1 MGKERPSAPR
11 YLFAYPV
18 EVTWMRKR
26 DHNVLTNAASL
37 LICGLLAGV
46 VVAAA
51 AFPAVA
57 MSGLAAKAGA
67 ETFGALPKELTV
79 ARAPQISYLYAAD
92 GKTQLATMYDE
103 NRRDVKLAD
112 ISPVMQK
119 AIIAAE
125 DHDFYKHNGVDLNGV
140 ARAFVNNQNAGA
152 DRQGASTLTMQYVR
166 LAIAYSATHPADVVA
181 ATEDTS
187 ARKLREMRY
196 ALQIDKE
203 LSKDEILER
212 YLNIAAFGNGA
223 YGVYAA
229 SQVYFGKAPKNLKIE
244 EAAMLA
250 GLVKAPSS
258 FDPTTKSGYP
268 LAVDRRNYVIENM
281 FEIGAIT
288 RQEADAAKATKLVV
302 KDKRTPNGCVDTA
315 EKGWGFFCDYL
326 YRWWMQQETF
336 GSTSYD
342 RERRLKSG
350 GYHIVTTLDPQAQ
363 RGADK
368 AVRKAKKETAKEA
381 AMVAVVEPGTGRVRA
396 LAVNRNFK
404 LDDPKKPA
412 NKPHSDPKQ
421 RNKGK
426 RGNYPNTV
434 NPLLTGGDGITGYQA
449 GSTFK
454 MFTIVA
460 ALEKGIPLSYTI
472 NAPQT
477 FRSEYIVERNSPAA
491 CPGTNLYCPQNS
503 GKKAGGV
510 QTMWSAFSASIN
522 TYFVPLQQQV
532 GAENVVDVAKRL
544 GIQFRASNDA
554 RFASN
559 KDYAHDW
566 GAFTLGVSQTTP
578 LELANAYATLAAD
591 GKYCEPIPVQEIR
604 DPEGKKLDIANPRCE
619 KRISTDVARAAV
631 DAARCPVG
639 DNPANGSC
647 GGSRTAP
654 QVKGIVDA
662 PVAGK
667 SGTTDSEKSA
677 ALVAMT
683 KQYAVAGIM
692 ADPDW
697 PQTNVKMKHNQPDGI
712 NPPVWDTLKAAMK
725 GKPRINFEA
734 PGKKIS
740 EGDQRS
746 IPSVKCQSLE
756 AAKNRI
762 EGAGFDAVVSDVKV
776 PSSCPPGTAAGTSP
790 DGRTIKGG
798 VVTIQVSSGGGT
810 KPGTPGDQPT
820 NPGRPPGRPRG

>member
-1 MGKERPSAPR
+1 
-11 YLFAYPV
+11 
-18 EVTWMRKR
+18 MRKR

-79 ARAPQISYLYAAD
+79 ARAPQISYLLAND
-92 GKTQLATMYDE
+92 GRTPLATMFDE
-103 NRRDVKLAD
+103 NRRDVKLKD
-112 ISPVMQK
+112 IAPVMRD

-140 ARAFVNNQNAGA
+140 ARAFVNNSSGTT

-196 ALQIDKE
+196 AIQIDKE

-223 YGVYAA
+223 YGIFAA
-229 SQVYFGKAPKNLKIE
+229 SQVYFAKHPSKLTIE
-244 EAAMLA
+244 ESAMLA
-250 GLVKAPSS
+250 GLVKAPSA
-258 FDPTTKSGYP
+258 FNPTTRSGYP
-268 LAVDRRNYVIENM
+268 QAVARRDYVINNM
-281 FEIGAIT
+281 YEIGKIT
-288 RQEADAAKATKLVV
+288 KEQADTAKAVKLKVV
-302 KDKRTPNGCVDTA
+302 GKRAPNGCVDTY
-315 EKGWGFFCDYL
+315 KKDWGFFCDYF

-350 GYHIVTTLDPQAQ
+350 GFTVITTLEPQAQ
-363 RGADK
+363 NAADR
-368 AVRKAKKETAKEA
+368 AVRKNLGVNSKA
-381 AMVAVVEPGTGRVRA
+381 ARMVAVVEPGTGRVRA
-396 LAVNRNFK
+396 LSVNRNFK
-404 LDDPKKPA
+404 LDDPDNPQ

-421 RNKGK
+421 RRKNPNK

-434 NPLLTGGDGITGYQA
+434 NPLLSGGDGITGYQA

-472 NAPQT
+472 NAEKQ
-477 FRSEYIVERNSPAA
+477 FRSEYIIDSSSPAA
-491 CPGTNLYCPQNS
+491 CKGTHFYCPTNAS
-503 GKKAGGV
+503 DSMVGV
-510 QTMWSAFSASIN
+510 HNMWTAFGRSVN

-532 GAENVVDVAKRL
+532 GADNVVKAAKKL
-544 GIQFRASNDA
+544 GINFRAQEDLDLEKGA
-554 RFASN
+554 EQ
-559 KDYAHDW
+559 W
-566 GAFTLGVSQTTP
+566 GAFTLGVSQTMP

-604 DPEGKKLDIANPRCE
+604 DPDGKKLDIANPRCE
-619 KRISTDVARAAV
+619 QRISTEVARAAV

-639 DNPANGSC
+639 DSSSTSKC
-647 GGSRTAP
+647 GGGGTARN
-654 QVKGIVDA
+654 VRGIVDA

-667 SGTTDSEKSA
+667 SGTTDSEKSSS
-677 ALVAMT
+677 LVAMT
-683 KQYAVAGIM
+683 KQYSVAGIM

-697 PQTNVKMKHNQPDGI
+697 PQTTQKMGHNEPTGI
-712 NPPVWDTLKAAMK
+712 NPPVYETLRDAMK
-725 GKPRINFEA
+725 GKERINFTP
-734 PGKKIS
+734 PGNKIR
-740 EGDQRS
+740 EGDQRR
-746 IPSVKCQSLE
+746 IPDVKCVSVDQ
-756 AAKNRI
+756 AKSRV
-762 EGAGFDAVVSDVKV
+762 EGAGFDAVVSSNKV
-776 PSSCPPGTAAGTSP
+776 PSTCPANTAAGTSP

-798 VVTIQVSSGGGT
+798 VVMIQVSSGAGNT
-810 KPGTPGDQPT
+810 PKPGSTGTPPT
-820 NPGRPPGRPRG
+820 NPGRPPGRPGG

>member
-1 MGKERPSAPR
+1 
-11 YLFAYPV
+11 
-18 EVTWMRKR
+18 MRKR

-79 ARAPQISYLYAAD
+79 ARAPQISYLYASD
-92 GKTQLATMYDE
+92 GKTPLATMYDE
-103 NRRDVKLAD
+103 NRRDVKLKDVAP
-112 ISPVMQK
+112 IMQK

-125 DHDFYKHNGVDLNGV
+125 DHDFYKHNGVDLNGI
-140 ARAFVNNQNAGA
+140 ARAFVNNQSGA
-152 DRQGASTLTMQYVR
+152 SSQQGASTLTMQYVR

-196 ALQIDKE
+196 AIQIDKE

-223 YGVYAA
+223 YGIYAA
-229 SQVYFGKAPKNLKIE
+229 SQVYFNKPPSKLTIE

-250 GLVKAPSS
+250 GMVKAPSTN
-258 FDPTTKSGYP
+258 DPTTRSGYAA
-268 LAVDRRNYVIENM
+268 AVERRDYVIKNM
-281 FEIGAIT
+281 VEIGAIT
-288 RQEADAAKATKLVV
+288 QQEADAAMAVKLKVTG
-302 KDKRTPNGCVDTA
+302 KRAPNGCVSTN
-315 EKGWGFFCDYL
+315 EKGWGFFCDYF
-326 YRWWMQQETF
+326 YRWWLQQEEF

-350 GYHIVTTLDPQAQ
+350 GYSIITTLDAQAQ

-368 AVRKAKKETAKEA
+368 AVRKAKSVNAKEA

-404 LDDPKKPA
+404 IDDPNKPA
-412 NKPHSDPKQ
+412 NKPHSEPKQ
-421 RNKGK
+421 RKKGK
-426 RGNYPNTV
+426 LGNYPNTV

-454 MFTIVA
+454 IFTIVA

-472 NAPQT
+472 NAPQV
-477 FRSEYIVERNSPAA
+477 FRSEYRIQPGPAA
-491 CPGTNLYCPQNS
+491 CPGTNIYCPTNS

-510 QTMWSAFSASIN
+510 QNMWSAFASSIN

-544 GIQFRASNDA
+544 GIQFRVGKENQWANDKEA
-554 RFASN
+554 
-559 KDYAHDW
+559 AHDW
-566 GAFTLGVSQTTP
+566 GSFTLGVTDTTP

-591 GKYCEPIPVQEIR
+591 GKYCEPIPVQEIK

-619 KRISTDVARAAV
+619 KRVSTDVARAAV

-639 DNPANGSC
+639 DNSSTSKC
-647 GGSRTAP
+647 GGTRTAAN
-654 QVKGIVDA
+654 VRGIVDA

-667 SGTTDSEKSA
+667 SGTTDSEKTAS
-677 ALVAMT
+677 LVAMT

-697 PQTNVKMKHNQPDGI
+697 PQTNVKMKHNQRDGI
-712 NPPVWDTLKAAMK
+712 NPPVYETLRDAMK
-725 GKPRINFEA
+725 GKERIKFTP
-734 PGKKIS
+734 PGQKIS
-740 EGDQRS
+740 EGDQRR
-746 IPSVKCQSLE
+746 IPDVKCLDVAQ
-756 AAKNRI
+756 AKSRI
-762 EGAGFDAVVSDVKV
+762 EAEGFEAVVSDSRV
-776 PSSCPPGTAAGTSP
+776 PSTCAPGKAAGTSP

-798 VVTIQVSSGGGT
+798 VVTIQISAGGGT
-810 KPGTPGDQPT
+810 TTPGNGTGNGQPT
-820 NPGRPPGRPRG
+820 NPGRPPGRNGG

>member
-1 MGKERPSAPR
+1 
-11 YLFAYPV
+11 
-18 EVTWMRKR
+18 MRKR

-67 ETFGALPKELTV
+67 ETFGALPTELTV
-79 ARAPQISYLYAAD
+79 ARSPQISYLLASD
-92 GKTQLATMYDE
+92 GKTPLATMYDE
-103 NRRDVKLAD
+103 NRKDVKLKD
-112 ISPVMQK
+112 ISPLMQK

-140 ARAFVNNQNAGA
+140 ARAFVNNQAGA
-152 DRQGASTLTMQYVR
+152 SRQGASTLTMQYVR
-166 LAIAYSATHPADVVA
+166 LAISYSATHPADVVA

-223 YGVYAA
+223 YGIYAA
-229 SQVYFGKAPKNLKIE
+229 SQVYFGKLPSKLDIQESAL
-244 EAAMLA
+244 LA
-250 GLVKAPSS
+250 GMVKAPTA
-258 FDPTTKSGYP
+258 FDPTTPGGYP
-268 LAVDRRNYVIENM
+268 QAVDRRDYVIDNM
-281 FEIGAIT
+281 VLTGAIT
-288 RQEADAAKATKLVV
+288 QAEADQAKKIKLQV
-302 KDKRTPNGCVDTA
+302 KDKRTPNGCVATNQRT
-315 EKGWGFFCDYL
+315 WGFFCDYF

-350 GYHIVTTLDPQAQ
+350 GYTITTTLDVQAQ
-363 RGADK
+363 KGADS
-368 AVRKAKKETAKEA
+368 AVRRGIKNAESYKAAR
-381 AMVAVVEPGTGRVRA
+381 MVAAIEPGTGRVRA
-396 LAVNRNFK
+396 IAVNRNFK
-404 LDDPKKPA
+404 IDDPKNPQ
-412 NKPHSDPKQ
+412 NKIATDPKKAKK
-421 RNKGK
+421 NI

-434 NPLLTGGDGITGYQA
+434 NPLVTGGGGITGYQA

-454 MFTIVA
+454 MFAMVA

-472 NAPQT
+472 NSQPF
-477 FRSEYIVERNSPAA
+477 FRSEYVIQPGPAA
-491 CPGTNLYCPQNS
+491 CPGTHFYCPKNAS
-503 GKKAGGV
+503 ASMTGV
-510 QTMWSAFSASIN
+510 HNMWSAFGKSVN
-522 TYFVPLQQQV
+522 TYFIPLQQQV
-532 GAENVVDVAKRL
+532 GAENVVKVAQRL
-544 GIQFRASNDA
+544 GITFRAPKDA
-554 RFASN
+554 EFAAT
-559 KDYAHDW
+559 KEAAHDW
-566 GAFTLGVSQTTP
+566 GAFSLGVSQTTP

-604 DPEGKKLDIANPRCE
+604 GPDGDKLDIANPHCE
-619 KRISTDVARAAV
+619 QRFSTEVARAAV

-639 DNPANGSC
+639 DRSSTSKCTGA
-647 GGSRTAP
+647 TAGN
-654 QVKGIVDA
+654 VRGIVKA

-667 SGTTDSEKSA
+667 SGTTDSDKTS

-697 PQTNVKMKHNQPDGI
+697 PQTNQKMGHDVPNGI
-712 NPPVWDTLKAAMK
+712 NPAVYQTLRDAMK
-725 GKPRINFEA
+725 GKDRKDFTP
-734 PGKKIS
+734 PSGKIIL
-740 EGDQRS
+740 GDQRS
-746 IPSVKCQSLE
+746 IPDVKCQTID
-756 AAKNRI
+756 AAKSRLR
-762 EGAGFDAVVSDVKV
+762 GAGFDPVVSTSKV
-776 PSSCPPGTAAGTSP
+776 PSSCPKDTAAGTSP

-798 VVTIQVSSGGGT
+798 VVTIEVSSGGGT
-810 KPGTPGDQPT
+810 PPSGDATPPGGVTPT
-820 NPGRPPGRPRG
+820 RPGRPRG

>member
-1 MGKERPSAPR
+1 
-11 YLFAYPV
+11 
-18 EVTWMRKR
+18 MRKR

-67 ETFGALPKELTV
+67 ETFGALPTELTV
-79 ARAPQISYLYAAD
+79 ARPPQITYLVAKD
-92 GKTQLATMYDE
+92 GKTPLATMYDE

-112 ISPVMQK
+112 ISPYMAK
-119 AIIAAE
+119 AIVAAE
-125 DHDFYKHNGVDLNGV
+125 DHDFYKHNGVDINGV
-140 ARAFVNNQNAGA
+140 ARAFVNNQSGTNSQ
-152 DRQGASTLTMQYVR
+152 QGASTLTMQYVR

-212 YLNIAAFGNGA
+212 YLNIASFGNGA

-229 SQVYFGKAPKNLKIE
+229 SQVYFGKSPKNLSIP

-250 GLVKAPSS
+250 GMVKAPSTN
-258 FDPTTKSGYP
+258 DPTTKSGYP
-268 LAVDRRNYVIENM
+268 LALQRRDYVIQNM
-281 FEIGAIT
+281 VDIGAIT
-288 RQEADAAKATKLVV
+288 KPEAEAAKATKLVV
-302 KDKRTPNGCVDTA
+302 KGKRAPNGCVATNVK
-315 EKGWGFFCDYL
+315 EWGFFCDYF
-326 YRWWMQQETF
+326 YRWWLQQETF

-350 GYHIVTTLDPQAQ
+350 GYTIVTTLDPQAQ

-368 AVRKAKKETAKEA
+368 AVRKSKKVTEKEA

-396 LAVNRNFK
+396 LSVNRNYK
-404 LDDPKKPA
+404 LDDPKHPT

-421 RNKGK
+421 RQKGK

-454 MFTIVA
+454 IFTIVA
-460 ALEKGIPLSYTI
+460 ALEKGIPLSYTF
-472 NAPQT
+472 NSPQQ
-477 FRSEYIVERNSPAA
+477 FKSEYIIDSSSPAA
-491 CPGTNLYCPQNS
+491 CPGTHFYCPTNS
-503 GKKAGGV
+503 GLKAGGV
-510 QTMWSAFSASIN
+510 QNMWSAFSASTN
-522 TYFVPLQQQV
+522 TFFVPLQQRV
-532 GAENVVDVAKRL
+532 GAENVVDAAKRM

-554 RFASN
+554 SFAAT
-559 KDYAHDW
+559 KDAAHQW

-604 DPEGKKLDIANPRCE
+604 DPDGKKLDIANPRCE
-619 KRISTDVARAAV
+619 KRISTEVARAAV
-631 DAARCPVG
+631 DVARCPVG
-639 DNPANGSC
+639 DNSSTTKCGS
-647 GGSRTAP
+647 SRTAAN
-654 QVKGIVDA
+654 VRGIVGA

-667 SGTTDSEKSA
+667 SGTTDSEKTA

-683 KQYAVAGIM
+683 KQYSVAGIM

-697 PQTNVKMKHNQPDGI
+697 PQTNEKMQHNQPHGI
-712 NPPVWDTLKAAMK
+712 NPPVFETLRDAMK
-725 GKPRINFEA
+725 GKKDINFEP
-734 PGKKIS
+734 PGQKIS
-740 EGDQRS
+740 VGDQRS
-746 IPSVKCQSLE
+746 IPDVKCASVDT
-756 AAKNRI
+756 AKSRI
-762 EGAGFDAVVSDVKV
+762 NGAGFEAVVSDQRIA
-776 PSSCPPGTAAGTSP
+776 SSCPAGSVAGTNP

-798 VVTIQVSSGGGT
+798 VVTIQISSGGGGGGR
-810 KPGTPGDQPT
+810 PGNNPDTPPGNQ
-820 NPGRPPGRPRG
+820 PGRPGNRPGG

>member
-1 MGKERPSAPR
+1 
-11 YLFAYPV
+11 
-18 EVTWMRKR
+18 MRKR
-26 DHNVLTNAASL
+26 DHNVFTNAASL

-67 ETFGALPKELTV
+67 ETFGALPTELTV
-79 ARAPQISYLYAAD
+79 ARSPQITYLYASD
-92 GKTQLATMYDE
+92 GKTLLASMYDE
-103 NRRDVKLAD
+103 NRRDVKLKDVAP
-112 ISPVMQK
+112 IMRQ

-140 ARAFVNNQNAGA
+140 ARAFVNNSSGA

-223 YGVYAA
+223 YGIGAA
-229 SQVYFGKAPKNLKIE
+229 SQVYFNKKPKDLKIE

-250 GLVKAPSS
+250 GMVKAPSA
-258 FDPTTKSGYP
+258 FNPTTKSGKP
-268 LAVDRRNYVIENM
+268 QALDRRNYVIENM
-281 FEIGAIT
+281 VETGAIT
-288 RQEADAAKATKLVV
+288 REQADAAKKVELKVV
-302 KDKRTPNGCVDTA
+302 GERAPNGCVQATDN
-315 EKGWGFFCDYL
+315 KWGFFCDAV

-336 GSTSYD
+336 GSTTYD

-350 GYHIVTTLDPQAQ
+350 AYHITTTLDVQAQ

-368 AVRKAKKETAKEA
+368 AVRKAKKETSKEA
-381 AMVAVVEPGTGRVRA
+381 AMVAVVEPGTGRIRA
-396 LAVNRNFK
+396 LSVNRTFK
-404 LDDPKKPA
+404 LDDPKSPK
-412 NKPHSDPKQ
+412 NKPHSDPKL
-421 RNKGK
+421 RKKGK
-426 RGNYPNTV
+426 RGNYPSTV

-454 MFTIVA
+454 IFTIVA
-460 ALEKGIPLSYTI
+460 ALEKGIPLSYTM
-472 NAPQT
+472 NAPQQ
-477 FRSEYIVERNSPAA
+477 FKSEYIVEEGSPAA
-491 CPGTNLYCPQNS
+491 CKGTNKYCPTNS
-503 GKKAGGV
+503 GLKAGGV
-510 QTMWSAFSASIN
+510 QNMWSAFSASIN

-544 GIQFRASNDA
+544 GINFRVGQENAWANDKEA
-554 RFASN
+554 
-559 KDYAHDW
+559 AHDW
-566 GAFTLGVSQTTP
+566 GAFTLGVSSATP
-578 LELANAYATLAAD
+578 LDLANAYATLAAD
-591 GKYCEPIPVQEIR
+591 GKYCEPIPVQEIKGP
-604 DPEGKKLDIANPRCE
+604 DGKKLDIANPNCE
-619 KRISTDVARAAV
+619 KRVSTEVARAAV

-639 DNPANGSC
+639 DSSSTSKC
-647 GGSRTAP
+647 GGSRTAAA
-654 QVKGIVDA
+654 VKQEVKA

-667 SGTTDSEKSA
+667 SGTTDSEKTA

-697 PQTNVKMKHNQPDGI
+697 PQTNVKMKHSPKDGI
-712 NPPVWDTLKAAMK
+712 NPPVYETLRDAMK
-725 GKPRINFEA
+725 GKDRIDFEP

-746 IPSVKCQSLE
+746 IPGVKCAPVE
-756 AAKNRI
+756 TAKNRI

-776 PSSCPPGTAAGTSP
+776 TSECPAGTAAGTSP

-798 VVTIQVSSGGGT
+798 VVTIQISEGGGAA
-810 KPGTPGDQPT
+810 PGPGGTPP
-820 NPGRPPGRPRG
+820 NPGRPPGRPGG

>member
-1 MGKERPSAPR
+1 
-11 YLFAYPV
+11 
-18 EVTWMRKR
+18 MRKR

-67 ETFGALPKELTV
+67 ETFGNLPTELSLP
-79 ARAPQISYLYAAD
+79 RAPQISYLLASD
-92 GKTQLATMYDE
+92 GKTPLATMYDE

-112 ISPVMQK
+112 ISPYMVK

-140 ARAFVNNQNAGA
+140 ARAFVNNQNQAAG
-152 DRQGASTLTMQYVR
+152 RQGASTLTMQYVR

-187 ARKLREMRY
+187 ARKLLEMRR
-196 ALQIDKE
+196 ALQVEKE
-203 LSKDEILER
+203 FSKDDILTR
-212 YLNIAAFGNGA
+212 YLNLASFGNGA

-229 SQVYFGKAPKNLKIE
+229 SQVYFGKPPSKLKIE
-244 EAAMLA
+244 EAALLA
-250 GLVKAPSS
+250 GMVKAPTTN
-258 FDPTTKSGYP
+258 DPTTRSGYP
-268 LAVDRRNYVIENM
+268 LALDRRNYVIQNM
-281 FEIGAIT
+281 VGTKAIT
-288 RQEADAAKATKLVV
+288 QQEADAAKATKLVV
-302 KDKRTPNGCVDTA
+302 QDKRTPNGCVATNVNS
-315 EKGWGFFCDYL
+315 WGFFCDYF

-336 GSTSYD
+336 GSTRYD

-350 GYHIVTTLDPQAQ
+350 GYTVVTSIDIQAQ

-368 AVRKAKKETAKEA
+368 AVRKAKKETSKEA

-396 LAVNRNFK
+396 LAVNRQFK
-404 LDDPKKPA
+404 LDDPKNPK
-412 NKPHSDPKQ
+412 NKISSDPAKS
-421 RNKGK
+421 K
-426 RGNYPNTV
+426 RGIKGNYPATV
-434 NPLLTGGDGITGYQA
+434 NPLLTGGDGIAGYQA

-454 MFTIVA
+454 IFTIVA
-460 ALEKGIPLSYTI
+460 ALEKGIPLSYQF
-472 NAPQT
+472 NAPQQ
-477 FRSEYIVERNSPAA
+477 FKSEYIIDSSSSAA
-491 CPGTNLYCPQNS
+491 CPGTHFYCPTNS

-510 QTMWSAFSASIN
+510 QNMWSAFAQSIN

-532 GAENVVDVAKRL
+532 GAENVVDVAKRA

-554 RFASN
+554 KFAAT
-559 KDYAHDW
+559 KDSAHQW
-566 GAFTLGVSQTTP
+566 GAFTLGVSSTTP
-578 LELANAYATLAAD
+578 LDLANAYATLAAD

-604 DPEGKKLDIANPRCE
+604 DPEGNKLDIANPRCE
-619 KRISTDVARAAV
+619 KRFSTDVARAAV

-639 DNPANGSC
+639 DNSKTSNC
-647 GGSRTAP
+647 GGSRTAGN
-654 QVKGIVDA
+654 VRSDVDA

-667 SGTTDSEKSA
+667 SGTTDSEKTA

-697 PQTNVKMKHNQPDGI
+697 PQTNVKMKHKEKDGI
-712 NPPVWDTLKAAMK
+712 NPPVWETLRDAMK
-725 GKPRINFEA
+725 GKPRINFEP
-734 PGKKIS
+734 PGQKIS

-746 IPSVKCQSLE
+746 IPDVKCQPVE
-756 AAKNRI
+756 TAKSRI
-762 EGAGFDAVVSDVKV
+762 KGAGFEAIVSDAKV
-776 PSSCPPGTAAGTSP
+776 ASTCPAGTAAGTSP
-790 DGRTIKGG
+790 DGRTIKNGI
-798 VVTIQVSSGGGT
+798 VTIQISAGGGT
-810 KPGTPGDQPT
+810 PPGTNKPATLGGTPGRPG
-820 NPGRPPGRPRG
+820 NGRPNG

>member
-1 MGKERPSAPR
+1 
-11 YLFAYPV
+11 
-18 EVTWMRKR
+18 MRKR
-26 DHNVLTNAASL
+26 DHNVFTNAASL
-37 LICGLLAGV
+37 LVCGLLAGV

-79 ARAPQISYLYAAD
+79 ARAPQISYLLASD
-92 GKTQLATMYDE
+92 GKTPLATMYDE

-112 ISPVMQK
+112 IAPVMQK

-140 ARAFVNNQNAGA
+140 ARAFVNNQSGSNSQ
-152 DRQGASTLTMQYVR
+152 QGASTLTMQYVR

-196 ALQIDKE
+196 AIQIDKE
-203 LSKDEILER
+203 FSKEEILER
-212 YLNIAAFGNGA
+212 YLNIASFGNGA
-223 YGVYAA
+223 YGIYAA
-229 SQVYFGKAPKNLKIE
+229 SQVYFGKPPSKLKIE

-250 GLVKAPSS
+250 GMVKAPTTN
-258 FDPTTKSGYP
+258 DPTTRSGRP
-268 LAVDRRNYVIENM
+268 LALDRRNYVIDNM
-281 FEIGAIT
+281 VKIGAISQ
-288 RQEADAAKATKLVV
+288 QEADAAKAAPMVV
-302 KDKRTPNGCVDTA
+302 KDKRTPNGCVSTN
-315 EKGWGFFCDYL
+315 EKGWGFFCDYF

-336 GSTSYD
+336 GSTTYD

-350 GYHIVTTLDPQAQ
+350 GYTVITTLDAQAQ
-363 RGADK
+363 RGADR

-396 LAVNRNFK
+396 LAVNRSFK
-404 LDDPKKPA
+404 IDDPKNPK
-412 NKPHSDPKQ
+412 NKISSDPAKSK
-421 RNKGK
+421 RKI

-434 NPLLTGGDGITGYQA
+434 NPLLTGGQGITGYQA

-454 MFTIVA
+454 IFTIVA

-472 NAPQT
+472 NAQQK
-477 FRSEYIVERNSPAA
+477 FKSEYIIDSSSPAA
-491 CPGTNLYCPQNS
+491 CPGTHFYCPTNS
-503 GKKAGGV
+503 TGKAGGV
-510 QTMWSAFSASIN
+510 LNMWTAFSQSTN

-532 GAENVVDVAKRL
+532 GAENVVDAAKRL
-544 GIQFRASNDA
+544 GIQFRAANDA
-554 RFASN
+554 KFAGT
-559 KDYAHDW
+559 KDAAHQW

-591 GKYCEPIPVQEIR
+591 GKYCEPIPVQEIK
-604 DPEGKKLDIANPRCE
+604 DPEGNKLDIANPRCE
-619 KRISTDVARAAV
+619 KRVSTEVARAAI

-639 DNPANGSC
+639 DNSSTSKC
-647 GGSRTAP
+647 GNSRTAR
-654 QVKGIVDA
+654 QVKTIVNA

-667 SGTTDSEKSA
+667 SGTTDSEKTA

-697 PQTNVKMKHNQPDGI
+697 PQTNVKMKHNEPDGI
-712 NPPVWDTLKAAMK
+712 NPPVWETLRDAMK
-725 GKPRINFEA
+725 GKERINFEP

-746 IPSVKCQSLE
+746 IPGVTCLDLD
-756 AAKNRI
+756 AAKSRI
-762 EGAGFDAVVSDVKV
+762 NGAGFEAVVSDVKV
-776 PSSCPPGTAAGTSP
+776 PSSCPAGKAAGTSP
-790 DGRTIKGG
+790 EGRTIKGG

-810 KPGTPGDQPT
+810 PPGTTGPGGPATPPT
-820 NPGRPPGRPRG
+820 PGRPPKPRG